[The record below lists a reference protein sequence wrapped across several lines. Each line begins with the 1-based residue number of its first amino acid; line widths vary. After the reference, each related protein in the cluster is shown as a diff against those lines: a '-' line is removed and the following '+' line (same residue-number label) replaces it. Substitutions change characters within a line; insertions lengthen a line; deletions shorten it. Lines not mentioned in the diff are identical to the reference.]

1 MNEVRTPTRKNKEMN
16 DTYTKLELE
25 RLEDF
30 KKVLT
35 FHIVDKIQQ
44 FFKRDYHRFYT
55 AKATYSR
62 FINCKN
68 KTYAYD
74 KKKVHFVYASIISFN
89 KVGLDRSQVA
99 QIFGKDQN
107 HNRINYKDLIENCND
122 IVKVNRGTLY
132 IKDRRFDIP
141 IRYLLPEELIKS
153 IFESEE
159 LYNKVRDAGS
169 DYYTDRQRRL
179 IFTQLLN
186 QKHYHYK
193 TNKEVEKENQE
204 KTLMPTDQELDELVK
219 DL

>member
-1 MNEVRTPTRKNKEMN
+1 MNNN
-16 DTYTKLELE
+16 YTKLELE

-44 FFKRDYHRFYT
+44 FFKRDYHKFYT

-62 FINCKN
+62 FINCNNKKN
-68 KTYAYD
+68 AYD
-74 KKKVHFVYASIISFN
+74 KKKAHFAYASIISFN
-89 KVGLDRSQVA
+89 KVGLDKSQVA
-99 QIFGKDQN
+99 QIFGKDKN
-107 HNRINYKDLIENCND
+107 HKRVKYKDLLENCND

-132 IKDRRFDIP
+132 IKGRRFDIP

-159 LYNKVRDAGS
+159 LYDKVRDAGS

-193 TNKEVEKENQE
+193 TNKEIEKENQE
-204 KTLMPTDQELDELVK
+204 KTLMPTDQELDDLVK

>member
-1 MNEVRTPTRKNKEMN
+1 M
-16 DTYTKLELE
+16 
-25 RLEDF
+25 
-30 KKVLT
+30 
-35 FHIVDKIQQ
+35 
-44 FFKRDYHRFYT
+44 
-55 AKATYSR
+55 
-62 FINCKN
+62 
-68 KTYAYD
+68 
-74 KKKVHFVYASIISFN
+74 
-89 KVGLDRSQVA
+89 
-99 QIFGKDQN
+99 
-107 HNRINYKDLIENCND
+107 IESCND

-193 TNKEVEKENQE
+193 TNKEIEKENQE
-204 KTLMPTDQELDELVK
+204 KELMPTDQELDDLVK
-219 DL
+219 DLWKEQLDEIHR

>member
-1 MNEVRTPTRKNKEMN
+1 MNN
-16 DTYTKLELE
+16 TYTNLKLE

-35 FHIVDKIQQ
+35 FHIIDKIQQ
-44 FFKRDYHRFYT
+44 FFGKDYHKFYT
-55 AKATYSR
+55 AKAAYTR

-68 KTYAYD
+68 KSYAYD
-74 KKKVHFVYASIISFN
+74 KKKVHYVYASIISFN

-107 HNRINYKDLIENCND
+107 HKRINYKELIDSCSD
-122 IVKVNRGTLY
+122 IIKVNRGTLF
-132 IKDRRFDIP
+132 IKGRRFDVP
-141 IRYLLPEELIKS
+141 IRYLLPESMIKS

-159 LYNKVRDAGS
+159 LYQKVRDAGS

-186 QKHYHYK
+186 QRHYHYK
-193 TNKEVEKENQE
+193 TNKEVEEENIE
-204 KTLMPTDQELDELVK
+204 NELMPSDEELDELVK
-219 DL
+219 DSVL